1 LMFLFGFFG
10 FFSIHLIS
18 LPKGALDFTLLR

>member
-1 LMFLFGFFG
+1 LAFLA